1 MTEYNAEFRC
11 IAGCGETYP
20 LDEIIYRC
28 KKCGSLLEV
37 HHNIDR
43 LKETSANEWKDIFNK
58 RAGSNRRPYV
68 SGVWS
73 KKEWILPAINN
84 DNIVSM
90 PEGNTN
96 LFHAKRFGGIF
107 GVNDI
112 WAKMCGNSHTGSFKD
127 LGMTVLVSM
136 VNEMINSGKK
146 IKAIACASTGDTSA
160 ALAAYSAYAGIP
172 SIVFLPKNKISTAQL
187 IQPISNNSIV
197 ISIETDF
204 DGCMKIV
211 QDITKDNTIYLANS
225 MNSLRIEGQKTI
237 SVEMVQQFDWEAPDV
252 IVIPGGNLGNVSA
265 LGNGFEMMYELGLIN
280 KKPVIV
286 LAQAENANPLYLS
299 YLKNFSEFHP
309 VQSKKTLA
317 SAIQIGDPVSV
328 QKAIKTLKN
337 FNGIVEQV
345 TEEEL
350 AEAAALAD
358 KTGMFSCPHT
368 GVALAAFIK
377 LVEKQ
382 KIAKSSRVVIIST
395 AHGLKFSEFKVG
407 YHEKTLQG
415 IKSKHSNE
423 PITVKDDVNIVRDII
438 EKELTV
444 RLKQIT

>member
-11 IAGCGETYP
+11 IARCGEAYP
-20 LDEIIYRC
+20 LDEIVYRC
-28 KKCGSLLEV
+28 KKCGNLLEV
-37 HHNIDR
+37 CHNMDS
-43 LKETSANEWKDIFNK
+43 LKKTSADEWKELFNK
-58 RAGSNRRPYV
+58 RVGSNRWPYG

-73 KKEWILPAINN
+73 KKEWILPAI
-84 DNIVSM
+84 DNANIASM
-90 PEGNTN
+90 FEGNTN
-96 LFHAKRFGGIF
+96 LFWAKRFGKIF
-107 GVNDI
+107 GVDDL
-112 WAKMCGNSHTGSFKD
+112 WVKMCGNSHTGSFKD

-136 VNEMINSGKK
+136 VNEMINNGKK

-197 ISIETDF
+197 ISLETDF

-211 QDITKDNTIYLANS
+211 QEITKDNTIYLANS

-237 SVEMVQQFDWEAPDV
+237 SVEMVQQFDWEVPDV

-280 KKPVIV
+280 KKPTIV

-299 YLKNFSEFHP
+299 YLKNFEEFHP
-309 VQSKKTLA
+309 IQSKKTLA

-345 TEEEL
+345 NEEEL

-377 LVEKQ
+377 LIEKQ
-382 KIAKSSRVVIIST
+382 KISKDDKIVVIST
-395 AHGLKFSEFKVG
+395 ANGLKFSEFKIG

-415 IKSKHSNE
+415 VKSKHANE
-423 PITVKDDVNIVRDII
+423 PITVKDDADRVRDVI
-438 EKELTV
+438 ERELV
-444 RLKQIT
+444 ARGK